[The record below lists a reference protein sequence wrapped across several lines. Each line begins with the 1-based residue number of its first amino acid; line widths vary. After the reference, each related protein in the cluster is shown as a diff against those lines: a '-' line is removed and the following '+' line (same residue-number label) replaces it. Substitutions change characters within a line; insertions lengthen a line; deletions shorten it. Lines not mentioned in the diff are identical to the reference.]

1 MNLQLTY
8 LYSQK
13 VNLQEKIISKNL
25 DHTSFY
31 ERYRKSLLSPDK
43 KNNYDLTLNTLKNSH
58 LGQILISNAYVKGY
72 LIERRSRTYFYDFG
86 IHDGLKMTKNDISP
100 RENMFSSQSS
110 SALDFNKF
118 NAKEAVFKI
127 KILKPGF
134 LDATDY
140 YGDPLFRMKMTNLTN
155 ISELYYHSKL
165 ILGKIVGKSPN
176 GRLVIL
182 SGGVMGLLPFKKR
195 NKHFINSKHLLISKN
210 KDHISDTSEKNSG
223 AENLEKDK
231 NFRKF
236 SKNELNYFH
245 IEYYD
250 HSLNKFIL
258 SSVEEKE
265 ENTYS
270 LKKLE
275 KKVYQ
280 EKKFK
285 RNYLKHLRHFK
296 NFYLF

>member
-110 SALDFNKF
+110 S
-118 NAKEAVFKI
+118 
-127 KILKPGF
+127 
-134 LDATDY
+134 
-140 YGDPLFRMKMTNLTN
+140 
-155 ISELYYHSKL
+155 ISLS
-165 ILGKIVGKSPN
+165 LG
-176 GRLVIL
+176 
-182 SGGVMGLLPFKKR
+182 
-195 NKHFINSKHLLISKN
+195 
-210 KDHISDTSEKNSG
+210 
-223 AENLEKDK
+223 
-231 NFRKF
+231 
-236 SKNELNYFH
+236 
-245 IEYYD
+245 
-250 HSLNKFIL
+250 
-258 SSVEEKE
+258 
-265 ENTYS
+265 
-270 LKKLE
+270 
-275 KKVYQ
+275 
-280 EKKFK
+280 
-285 RNYLKHLRHFK
+285 
-296 NFYLF
+296 